1 VQVVL
6 PLAERRPPAVT
17 ATLAALRAA
26 AEALAA
32 DGDAAALGLRV
43 A

>member
-1 VQVVL
+1 
-6 PLAERRPPAVT
+6 VT

-32 DGDAAALGLRV
+32 GPDAVALGLRI
-43 A
+43 AA